1 MNRACCNLISLIA
14 LSPAQGHRACRYR
27 IMKNRHRNIQLR
39 SRRFIRDVILHTPII
54 EVSSLLIVLWL
65 LFSGGIYFGEMDA
78 DGSSINSFGEAL
90 YWSVAAFST
99 AGIADMPING
109 ISQIIG
115 AIWIV
120 LGSILFFGAIVA
132 TVTAYFMRPMRRPVK
147 QIIDTIE
154 YNLEQLDDLSLE
166 ELELLK
172 KTTDL
177 LIDHVERAKTA
188 AASD

>member
-1 MNRACCNLISLIA
+1 
-14 LSPAQGHRACRYR
+14 
-27 IMKNRHRNIQLR
+27 MKNAHRNIHLR
-39 SRRFIRDVILHTPII
+39 SKRFIRNVILHTPII
-54 EVSSLLIVLWL
+54 KASALLIVLWL
-65 LFSGGIYFGEMDA
+65 LFSAGIYYGEMGVE
-78 DGSSINSFGEAL
+78 GSSINSYGKAL
-90 YWSVAAFST
+90 YWGVAAFST

-109 ISQIIG
+109 ISELIG
-115 AIWIV
+115 AVWIV

-132 TVTAYFMRPMRRPVK
+132 TVTAYFMRPMRRPAK

-177 LIDHVERAKTA
+177 LIDHVERAKTVA
-188 AASD
+188 APIKNKP